1 MTEEDRKGIA
11 WECRKNIMSALRDVD
26 DMDILRRIYIS
37 VLDAKGNYCD
47 IATGR
52 ETGHEV
58 LVCGTGTEATGKDES
73 AGHPYISEKY
83 VPAVQNRQDNRIQG
97 LQRASG
103 GTCAGIDL
111 QP

>member
-1 MTEEDRKGIA
+1 MWARLHRCNQEA
-11 WECRKNIMSALRDVD
+11 AL
-26 DMDILRRIYIS
+26 
-37 VLDAKGNYCD
+37 GTCNYCD

-73 AGHPYISEKY
+73 SGHPYISEKY

-97 LQRASG
+97 LQRAYR
-103 GTCAGIDL
+103 GTCTGIDL
-111 QP
+111 QS

>member
-11 WECRKNIMSALRDVD
+11 RECRKSIMGALRDVD

-37 VLDAKGNYCD
+37 MLDAKGNYCD

-52 ETGHEV
+52 EAGHEV
-58 LVCGTGTEATGKDES
+58 LVCRIGTEATGKDES
-73 AGHPYISEKY
+73 AGYPYISEKY
-83 VPAVQNRQDNRIQG
+83 APAVQNRQDKRIQG

-103 GTCAGIDL
+103 GTCTGIVL

>member
-1 MTEEDRKGIA
+1 MPGNAEKS
-11 WECRKNIMSALRDVD
+11 IMSALRDVD
-26 DMDILRRIYIS
+26 DLDILRHIYIS

-47 IATGR
+47 IAAGR

-58 LVCGTGTEATGKDES
+58 LVCGTGTESTGKDEG

-83 VPAVQNRQDNRIQG
+83 APAVQNRQDKRIQG

-103 GTCAGIDL
+103 GTCTGIDL

>member
-11 WECRKNIMSALRDVD
+11 RECRKSIMSALRDVD

-37 VLDAKGNYCD
+37 VLDTKGNYCD

-73 AGHPYISEKY
+73 AKSGADCHSVNLTFPE
-83 VPAVQNRQDNRIQG
+83 NRREGEI
-97 LQRASG
+97 
-103 GTCAGIDL
+103 
-111 QP
+111 